1 VQNSSAAMLVVLLV
15 AVSATAGARPPPEQQ
30 DNLIDDRFA
39 MSAEFIDATTST
51 QLRLDSSAG
60 TLGTVVNAE
69 SDLGLP
75 ARKVL
80 GIGDVMFR
88 ISSRWRMQIE
98 YWFVP
103 LDRSG
108 ETTLTKTINFKDDT
122 FQIGDQ
128 VNSQLDMHVLAI
140 NWAYSFLRTENYELS
155 ASLGVDAIEFSAAAT
170 VSSLLSTQRED
181 KSGPAPLAGLEGT
194 VRLSSRWYLGG
205 RFEYLKAHLSDVKG
219 DITTFE
225 FTTLYRLNPN
235 ITFGAG
241 YRSFHINLTSEQ
253 VGTSGMF
260 DLKTSGPLLL
270 VRVGF

>member
-1 VQNSSAAMLVVLLV
+1 VQKSSAAILVVL
-15 AVSATAGARPPPEQQ
+15 SAAISASAGARPPPEQH

-39 MSAEFIDATTST
+39 MTAEFVDATNNT

-88 ISSRWRMQIE
+88 IGSRWRMQVE

-108 ETTLTKTINFKDDT
+108 TTTLTKTINFKDDT
-122 FQIGDQ
+122 FQPGDQ
-128 VNSQLDMHVLAI
+128 VNSQLNMHVLAVG
-140 NWAYSFLRTENYELS
+140 WAYSFLRTENYELA
-155 ASLGVDAIEFSAAAT
+155 ASLGFDAIEFSAAAT

-181 KSGPAPLAGLEGT
+181 KSGPAPLAGVQGT
-194 VRLSSRWYLGG
+194 LRLSSRWYLGG
-205 RFEYLKAHLSDVKG
+205 RFAYLRAGLSDVKG
-219 DITTFE
+219 GVTTFE

-241 YRSFHINLTSEQ
+241 YRSFHIDLTSDQ
-253 VGTSGMF
+253 VGSSGMF
-260 DLKTSGPLLL
+260 DLKSAGPLLL